1 MTSPPAAARAASRSQ
16 GRGVCPACGR
26 ETGLT
31 FHHLIPRKV
40 HRRQFFK
47 KNYSKQQLG
56 QGIYLCRLCHDGI
69 HDRFDELTLAKR
81 FADPVALLHESSL
94 QSHFKWVARQRTL

>member
-1 MTSPPAAARAASRSQ
+1 MTKDTTAPRAASRSQ

-26 ETGLT
+26 ETALT

-40 HRRQFFK
+40 HRRSLFK
-47 KNYSKQQLG
+47 KHYSRQQLS
-56 QGIYLCRLCHDGI
+56 QGIYVCRPCHDGI

-81 FADPVALLHESSL
+81 FADPALLLQESSL
-94 QSHFKWVARQRTL
+94 QSHFKWVARQRTQ